1 MPPEKFDKWLCFQFG
16 TAYGTPVF
24 LGDWANQAVIAELE
38 GHTYVKPGES
48 DGSFK
53 PMGRR
58 EFRKASR
65 LPGY

>member
-1 MPPEKFDKWLCFQFG
+1 MSPEEFDKWLCFQFG
-16 TAYGTPVF
+16 TAYRTWVF
-24 LGDWANQAVIAELE
+24 LGGVMLKSRIAELE

-58 EFRKASR
+58 EFRHISR